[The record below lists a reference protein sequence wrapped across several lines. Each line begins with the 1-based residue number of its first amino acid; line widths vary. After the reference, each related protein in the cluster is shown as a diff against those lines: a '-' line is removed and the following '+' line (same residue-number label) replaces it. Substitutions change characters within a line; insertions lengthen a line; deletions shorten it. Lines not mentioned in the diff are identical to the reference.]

1 MDFSKFDLL
10 ETRLGSL
17 LDRLKALEK
26 DNLSLKADLEA
37 ARGELNLATRQNA
50 DLVKSRDAVVVRIDA
65 LLERLTQSGL
75 AD

>member
-26 DNLSLKADLEA
+26 DNLSLKADLESS
-37 ARGELNLATRQNA
+37 RGELDQAKRQCA
-50 DLVKSRDAVVVRIDA
+50 DLVKSRDAVVARIDA